1 MWHATSD
8 SSVIVN
14 RSSRQ
19 GRDQVLATVGAI
31 QNMADELGQ
40 TSALVLGLA
49 DKSREVGRV
58 LDVIRNIADQT
69 NPLALNAA
77 IEAARAGESGRGF
90 AVVAD
95 EVRALAHRTRALQAQ
110 RSSTSIA
117 LLEREQQGVN

>member
-1 MWHATSD
+1 M
-8 SSVIVN
+8 
-14 RSSRQ
+14 
-19 GRDQVLATVGAI
+19 LATVGAI